1 MEDQSSVSMHKYH
14 FSADLLT
21 KLLLLI
27 LSHLP
32 LWFTPLYELAY
43 IHLVFH
49 SLYLPTILLSFQ
61 AVQLFPALRYQT
73 VEPSCSVARSF
84 RSTRTDTSMFMWLQL
99 MFIIVIWSQ
108 RIYWLMLT
116 VNLKY
121 VTLDWQEWHS
131 VTLLQQYSGR
141 YVDSGRLDS
150 CSTFCNR
157 LYSYSVSQK
166 FQDYVATRW
175 YRAPE
180 LCGSFFSKVTNLHI
194 LI

>member
-1 MEDQSSVSMHKYH
+1 MEDRSSLSMHKYH

-21 KLLLLI
+21 KFILLI
-27 LSHLP
+27 VS
-32 LWFTPLYELAY
+32 
-43 IHLVFH
+43 
-49 SLYLPTILLSFQ
+49 LLSLVYTIIWISGHSSCIWFSVS
-61 AVQLFPALRYQT
+61 ANYTFEISSYTIISCPPLSSSWALM
-73 VEPSCSVARSF
+73 SVARSS
-84 RSTRTDTSMFMWLQL
+84 RSTRTDTFMFMWLQL

-121 VTLDWQEWHS
+121 VILDWPEWHS
-131 VTLLQQYSGR
+131 MILLQQYSGR

-150 CSTFCNR
+150 YSTFFKR

-166 FQDYVATRW
+166 NQDYVATRW